1 MNRFVQLVALT
12 GIIASSF
19 AFVGC
24 SSTQNA
30 TMSSKN
36 GTHTANSPGSLAQIY
51 MFRGGFI
58 GVFSTGI
65 TDMANQLRQRGVPA
79 QDLSWAAGN
88 ASLEKIKK
96 AIAANPKARPIIL
109 AGHSLGATSVV
120 GMARANPRKHCG
132 RLGGGL

>member
-1 MNRFVQLVALT
+1 
-12 GIIASSF
+12 
-19 AFVGC
+19 
-24 SSTQNA
+24 
-30 TMSSKN
+30 
-36 GTHTANSPGSLAQIY
+36 
-51 MFRGGFI
+51 
-58 GVFSTGI
+58 
-65 TDMANQLRQRGVPA
+65 MANQLRQRGVPA